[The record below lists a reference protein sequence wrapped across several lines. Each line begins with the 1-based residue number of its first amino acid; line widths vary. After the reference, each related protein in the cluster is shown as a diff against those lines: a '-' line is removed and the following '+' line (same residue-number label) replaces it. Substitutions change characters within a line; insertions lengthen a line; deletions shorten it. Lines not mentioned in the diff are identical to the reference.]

1 MLCSLRIHNYAII
14 ESVDVEFAPGM
25 TVLTGETGAGKSILI
40 GALSLALGERAEP
53 EAIRSGESTAWVEGV
68 FRLPPGH
75 PLQDVLK
82 KQDILLPGGEALVRR
97 EIAASGRSRA
107 FLNDA
112 GVTLATL
119 KRFGDACV
127 DLHGQHEHQSLLQ
140 EEKHQDF
147 LDGFCG
153 LLSLRQEFAERFQD
167 YHKIEQTLRALKDR
181 EVLSLERR
189 ELYAFQIKELEAA
202 CLVPGEEEA
211 LLAEGRV
218 LENAERLML
227 AASQVIEEL
236 AEGENAICSRVEEAR
251 KVLEEPAALDI
262 RLKETVEG
270 LATVSY
276 QMEDIASSLRQYRD
290 KLEFDPDRLEEIRER
305 LDAIWR
311 LKKKYGGSVESALE
325 QLEKFR
331 EEIGSQESRAEEING
346 LEDEVAQSLRD
357 LEVRAGNL
365 SQKRQKGAK
374 ELASEVKQ
382 ELVSLGLGKSQF
394 EVRLTQEPSPDGLL
408 LWKGERV
415 RVSETG
421 WDRVRFFFN
430 ANPGED
436 LRPLDRVAS
445 GGEISRVMLALKT
458 VLAEVDRVPTLIF
471 DEIDAGIGGKVAEAV
486 GRKLSAIARQ
496 RQVFCIT
503 HLPQIASQGDEHLLV
518 EKHEAKGRTTVSV
531 RKLSEGER
539 IGELA
544 RMMAGKEITDLARA
558 HAREMLNK

>member
-14 ESVDVEFAPGM
+14 ESVEVEFAPGM

-40 GALSLALGERAEP
+40 GALSLVLGERAEP
-53 EAIRSGESTAWVEGV
+53 EAIRSGESASCVEGV
-68 FRLPPGH
+68 FRIPPGH

-140 EEKHQDF
+140 EEKHQDY
-147 LDGFCG
+147 LDGFGG
-153 LLSLRQEFAERFQD
+153 LLPLREEFGRRFREHLKWVQDLSSLKATE
-167 YHKIEQTLRALKDR
+167 ALTA
-181 EVLSLERR
+181 ERR
-189 ELYAFQIKELEAA
+189 ELYAFQINELEEARLTA
-202 CLVPGEEEA
+202 GEEET
-211 LLAEGRV
+211 LSAEGRV

-236 AEGENAICSRVEEAR
+236 AEGENAICSRVEAAR
-251 KVLEEPAALDI
+251 KVLEEPADLDV
-262 RLKETVEG
+262 RLKEAVDG

-276 QMEDIASSLRQYRD
+276 QTEDIASSLRRYRD
-290 KLEFDPDRLEEIRER
+290 KLEFDPNRLEEIRER
-305 LDAIWR
+305 LDEIWR
-311 LKKKYGGSVESALE
+311 MKKKYGGSVESALA
-325 QLEKFR
+325 QLEKLR
-331 EEIGSQESRAEEING
+331 QELGSQESRAEEIKK
-346 LEDEVAQSLRD
+346 LEGEVAQSLRD
-357 LEVRAGNL
+357 LEGRARDL
-365 SQKRQKGAK
+365 SQKRQKAAK
-374 ELASEVKQ
+374 ELALIVKQ
-382 ELVSLGLGKSQF
+382 ELASLGLEKSQF

-408 LWKGERV
+408 FLKGEKV
-415 RVSETG
+415 RVTETA
-421 WDRVRFFFN
+421 WDRARFFFN

-458 VLAEVDRVPTLIF
+458 VLAEVDEVPTLIF

-486 GRKLSAIARQ
+486 GRKLAAIARK
-496 RQVFCIT
+496 RQVLCIT
-503 HLPQIASQGDEHLLV
+503 HLPQLASQADDHFLV
-518 EKHEAKGRTTVSV
+518 EKRETKGRTTVSV

-558 HAREMLNK
+558 HAREMLKK